1 MRLTWS
7 LKQGHT
13 FQCAE
18 KKAWAHLVTLCSG
31 QCSFISRRKM
41 VISKQIL
48 CQLCGNLP
56 ETHVTW
62 SFGLN
67 PSGEFQGE
75 ADPC

>member
-18 KKAWAHLVTLCSG
+18 KKAWGPSGDTLFDSVVL
-31 QCSFISRRKM
+31 FHAKM